1 MESNQRNREKISRR
15 RFLGDLAAAGSL
27 GIISAPWARAQHS
40 SPDSLPVPEE
50 SGIDHVVLV
59 MMENRS
65 FDHFL
70 GWLPGADGR
79 QAGLRYPDFTGQLQP
94 THHLTDFQGCAF
106 QDPDHSYEGGR
117 IEYDNGRCDGW
128 LQASDVFSIGY
139 YEQSD
144 LAFLGA
150 AATGWTVCDNYF
162 AAILAETYPN
172 RFYQHAAQ
180 TDRLHNSTAQST
192 LPTIWDRLQAAGIA
206 GKYYFND
213 APFTALWG
221 SKYLSITRPY
231 AEFLADCAGGSLP
244 AVSFVDPRFEDETSG
259 TSNDH
264 HPHADIRNGEYLLN
278 QIYEAVTGS
287 PNWPH
292 TIFIINF
299 DEWGGF
305 FDHVP
310 PPVGPIP
317 QADQL
322 AGNADGRLGFR
333 TPALIISPWSR
344 RGYVSH
350 TQFDHTSVLKLIE
363 WRWRVAPLTVRD
375 AAANNLALALD
386 FQHPDSFAPLYNV
399 PAGPFAGV
407 CLQALPSTEE
417 SEWATLQKSANSMGF
432 PTP

>member
-1 MESNQRNREKISRR
+1 MEFKPEKISRR
-15 RFLGDLAAAGSL
+15 RFLKSAVAAGSL
-27 GIISAPWARAQHS
+27 GALSIPSASGQHS
-40 SPDSLPVPEE
+40 TQSVLPTPEE

-70 GWLPGADGR
+70 GWMPGANGR

-128 LQASDVFSIGY
+128 LQANDMYSIGY

-150 AATGWTVCDNYF
+150 AAPSWTVCDNYF

-180 TDRLHNSTAQST
+180 TDRIHNVNSPST
-192 LPTIWDRLQAAGIA
+192 LPTIWDRLQTAGLT

-221 SKYLSITRPY
+221 TMYLGISRPY
-231 AEFLADCAGGSLP
+231 TEFLADCARGSLSR
-244 AVSFVDPRFEDETSG
+244 VSFIDPRFEDETSG
-259 TSNDH
+259 TSNDD
-264 HPHADIRNGEYLLN
+264 HPHADIRNGEYFLN
-278 QIYEAVTGS
+278 QIYDAVTSG
-287 PNWPH
+287 PKWPH
-292 TIFIINF
+292 TILIINF

-310 PPVGPIP
+310 PPLGPIP
-317 QADQL
+317 EADRL
-322 AGNADGRLGFR
+322 AGNQDGRLGFR

-344 RGYVSH
+344 RGYVSNI
-350 TQFDHTSVLKLIE
+350 QFDHTSVLKLIQ
-363 WRWRVAPLTVRD
+363 WRWRLAPLTVRD

-386 FQHPDSFAPLYNV
+386 FEHPNSFAPLYSV
-399 PAGPFAGV
+399 PMGPFGGV
-407 CLQALPSTEE
+407 CGQSLPSTEE
-417 SEWATLQKSANSMGF
+417 SVWATLTSVANKLGF
-432 PTP
+432 PLP